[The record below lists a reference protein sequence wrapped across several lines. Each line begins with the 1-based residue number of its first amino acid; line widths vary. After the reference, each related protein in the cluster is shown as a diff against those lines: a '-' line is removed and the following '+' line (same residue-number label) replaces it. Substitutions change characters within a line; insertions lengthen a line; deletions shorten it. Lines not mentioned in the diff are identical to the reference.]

1 MKYLSTTVFL
11 TLCHIAFAQTDLY
24 ISDNANVYVYVDGAA
39 FTSGTN
45 ASLYVTNGINLVGD
59 GNLYLRNEAQL
70 IQNNPTANNSG
81 TGRLSVYQTGTS
93 NTYMYNYWCS
103 PVGQNTVAAGNTDF
117 MPSNNFYYEDP
128 GPITSSLFG
137 YTTGY
142 DGTTTEIS
150 EYWLYRFTGITPAP
164 NEYQDWIGL
173 GGGSIPV
180 GGNRNGTLEPGYG
193 FTMKGNPSASQ
204 KYDFRGRPNN
214 GTIGVHV
221 NANLETLVGNPYP
234 SAIDTV
240 EFLHGSTANN
250 QAVLEGTGTL
260 SFWEQDLA
268 GSTSHVLT
276 NYRGGYATYT
286 IDAGGGTET
295 YTPATFDSYN
305 PDGTLNTTGGNSTGK
320 FVRRYIPIGQGFMIR
335 GNGTGGTVEFT
346 NSMRSF
352 QKESDGN
359 SEFFRTT
366 SGSSNFDESASY
378 TEDGLFIVPEDYKR
392 FRLNLDFNET
402 YTRQLLLNFHH
413 TATPGEDYG
422 LETLSPEALES
433 DAFWPQGTKAYNAQA
448 FSFDVGLRIPM
459 VIDINQNQPF
469 RFRIFDVQN
478 FDEDQP
484 IFIHDIQN
492 GVYVNL
498 RENNYEINLPQGTYT
513 DRFEITFTADALNI
527 DQVVTIDD
535 LNIYQNNQ
543 LAQLNIANPK
553 LLDIKQVR
561 LYEVSG
567 KQIFNER
574 NLNKEANYSF
584 STKNLS
590 QGVYIASVT
599 FTNNQVI
606 SKKVVVSNK

>member
-1 MKYLSTTVFL
+1 MKHIYFLILLASSTFL
-11 TLCHIAFAQTDLY
+11 FAQPDLY

-45 ASLYVTNGINLVGD
+45 APLYVTNGINLVGD

-117 MPSNNFYYEDP
+117 MPSNNFYYEDT

-193 FTMKGNPSASQ
+193 FTMKGNPSNAQ
-204 KYDFRGRPNN
+204 QYDFRGRPNN
-214 GTIGVHV
+214 GTIYTTL
-221 NANLETLVGNPYP
+221 NAERETLVGNPYP
-234 SAIDTV
+234 SAIDAV
-240 EFLHGSTANN
+240 AYLHDTNN
-250 QAVLEGTGTL
+250 SGIIDSATL
-260 SFWEQDLA
+260 SFWEQNPT
-268 GSTSHVLT
+268 GSTSHVLV
-276 NYRGGYATYT
+276 NYRGGYSTYT
-286 IDAGGGTET
+286 INSDGSLET
-295 YTPATFDSYN
+295 FTGATFDSYN
-305 PDGTLNTTGGNSTGK
+305 ADGTLNTTGGTSTSGK
-320 FVRRYIPIGQGFMIR
+320 TVRRYIPIGQGFMVK
-335 GNGTGGTVEFT
+335 GNVSGGTLRTT
-346 NSMRSF
+346 NAMRVF

-378 TEDGLFIVPEDYKR
+378 TEDGLFIVPADYKR
-392 FRLNLDFNET
+392 FRVNLDFNET

-433 DAFWPQGTKAYNAQA
+433 DAFWPQGSKAYNAQA
-448 FSFDVGLRIPM
+448 FTFNIDLRIPM
-459 VIDINQNQPF
+459 VINVSQDQPF
-469 RFRIFDVQN
+469 RFRIFDIQN

-553 LLDIKQVR
+553 LLDVKQVR

-574 NLNKEANYSF
+574 NLSKEANYSF

-590 QGVYIASVT
+590 QGVYIAHVS
-599 FTNNQVI
+599 FADNQVV
-606 SKKVVVSNK
+606 SKKIIVSNK